1 MSSQYYYS
9 QQQYSPIVQNSVLN
23 GSPTF
28 TPASSTTSSV
38 SSYSHH
44 NPRIRYYLSKSFD
57 IEDDLEFCPDI
68 PDNNCQQIKKFNP
81 YTATTFSPSQE
92 SVSPRVHTP
101 RIKKALEIINPKLRA
116 SPAN

>member
-1 MSSQYYYS
+1 MSNQYYYS
-9 QQQYSPIVQNSVLN
+9 QQYSPVVLNSTLN

-28 TPASSTTSSV
+28 TPASSTSS
-38 SSYSHH
+38 SSSNYSHH
-44 NPRIRYYLSKSFD
+44 NPRVRYYLSKSFD

-68 PDNNCQQIKKFNP
+68 PDSNSQQTKKFNP

-92 SVSPRVHTP
+92 AVSPRVHTP
-101 RIKKALEIINPKLRA
+101 RIKKALEIVNPKMRA